1 MPKVGMEEIRKT
13 QLIEATIAL
22 IHEEG
27 FTNASISKI
36 SKRAGLSSGIVAHY
50 FDDKSGL
57 LTATLQHL
65 MRQLGEETSIR
76 LAKAKTPIERL
87 LAVVYSNFAH
97 DQFKP
102 GVVDVWLAFWALV
115 PTSPELARL
124 HRINERR
131 MHSNFQHAL
140 KPLLPASMV
149 RSTATGLAAMVEG
162 LWIRCALT
170 AGGVTPKEAISIME
184 SYINSQIL
192 VFQDTTGKT
201 SATTGR
207 LLTE

>member
-1 MPKVGMEEIRKT
+1 MPKVGMEEIRKA
-13 QLIEATIAL
+13 QLIEATIAM

-50 FDDKSGL
+50 FNDKSGL

-65 MRQLGEETSIR
+65 MRILGEETKSQ
-76 LAKAKTPIERL
+76 LAHARTPIERL
-87 LAVVYSNFAH
+87 LAIVNSNFAD

-115 PTSPELARL
+115 PTSPDLARL

-131 MHSNFQHAL
+131 MQSNFQHAL
-140 KPLLPASMV
+140 KPLLPAEKIA
-149 RSTATGLAAMVEG
+149 STATGLAAMVEG

-170 AGGVTPKEAISIME
+170 KGGITPKQAISIME

-192 VFQDTTGKT
+192 ANQK
-201 SATTGR
+201 
-207 LLTE
+207 

>member
-1 MPKVGMEEIRKT
+1 MPKVGMEEIRKA
-13 QLIEATIAL
+13 QLIEATIAV

-65 MRQLGEETSIR
+65 MRMLGEETKSQLLHAR
-76 LAKAKTPIERL
+76 TPIERL
-87 LAVVYSNFAH
+87 LAIVNSNFAD

-102 GVVDVWLAFWALV
+102 GVVDAWLAFWALV
-115 PTSPELARL
+115 PTSPNLARL

-131 MHSNFQHAL
+131 MQSNFQHAL
-140 KPLLPASMV
+140 KPLLPAEKIT
-149 RSTATGLAAMVEG
+149 STATGLAAMVEG

-170 AGGVTPKEAISIME
+170 KGGVTPKQAIAIME
-184 SYINSQIL
+184 SYINSQIMAH
-192 VFQDTTGKT
+192 Q
-201 SATTGR
+201 
-207 LLTE
+207 E

>member
-1 MPKVGMEEIRKT
+1 MEEIRKA
-13 QLIEATIAL
+13 QLIEATIAM

-50 FDDKSGL
+50 FSDKSGL
-57 LTATLQHL
+57 LTATQQHL
-65 MRQLGEETSIR
+65 MRVLGEETKSQLLHAR
-76 LAKAKTPIERL
+76 TPMERL
-87 LAVVYSNFAH
+87 LAIVNSNFSD

-102 GVVDVWLAFWALV
+102 GVVNVWLAFWALV
-115 PTSPELARL
+115 PTSPDLARL

-131 MHSNFQHAL
+131 MQSNLQHAL
-140 KPLLPASMV
+140 KPLLPPEKVA
-149 RSTATGLAAMVEG
+149 STATGLAAMVEG

-170 AGGVTPKEAISIME
+170 KGGVTPKQAITIME

-192 VFQDTTGKT
+192 VNQ
-201 SATTGR
+201 
-207 LLTE
+207 E

>member
-1 MPKVGMEEIRKT
+1 MEEIRKT
-13 QLIEATIAL
+13 QLIEATIAM

-65 MRQLGEETSIR
+65 MRVLGEETKNQLKDAR
-76 LAKAKTPIERL
+76 TPIERL
-87 LAVVYSNFAH
+87 LAIVNSNFSD

-115 PTSPELARL
+115 PTSPDLARL

-131 MHSNFQHAL
+131 MQSNFQHAL
-140 KPLLPASMV
+140 KPLLPPEKIA
-149 RSTATGLAAMVEG
+149 STATGLAALVEG

-170 AGGVTPKEAISIME
+170 KGGVTPKQAIAIME
-184 SYINSQIL
+184 NYINSQIL
-192 VFQDTTGKT
+192 VNQ
-201 SATTGR
+201 
-207 LLTE
+207 E

>member
-13 QLIEATIAL
+13 QLIEATIAM

-57 LTATLQHL
+57 LTATLQYL
-65 MRQLGEETSIR
+65 MRKLGEETKKQ
-76 LAKAKTPIERL
+76 LEHANTPIERL
-87 LAVVYSNFAH
+87 LAVVNSNFS
-97 DQFKP
+97 DEQFKP

-115 PTSPELARL
+115 PTSEKLGRL
-124 HRINERR
+124 HKINERR
-131 MHSNFQHAL
+131 MQSNFQHAL
-140 KPLLPASMV
+140 KPLLPEQMV
-149 RSTATGLAAMVEG
+149 ASTATGLAAMVEG

-170 AGGVTPKEAISIME
+170 EGGVTPKEAITIME
-184 SYINSQIL
+184 NYISSQIL
-192 VFQDTTGKT
+192 AHQK
-201 SATTGR
+201 
-207 LLTE
+207 